1 MPGPGK
7 QLEGEG
13 STGKLLVE
21 VFLKSRHARFKRG
34 LSSDMQENRLCDKEV
49 AQTVTHDSSVTFQM
63 PYFQL
68 TKDF

>member
-1 MPGPGK
+1 M
-7 QLEGEG
+7 
-13 STGKLLVE
+13 E
-21 VFLKSRHARFKRG
+21 VFLKSRNARFKRG
-34 LSSDMQENRLCDKEV
+34 LSSDMQENWLCDKKV